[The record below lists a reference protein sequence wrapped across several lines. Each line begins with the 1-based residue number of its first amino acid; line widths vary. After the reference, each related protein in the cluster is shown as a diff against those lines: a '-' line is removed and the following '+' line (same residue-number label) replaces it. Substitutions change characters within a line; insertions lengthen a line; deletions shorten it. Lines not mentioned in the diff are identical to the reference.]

1 MNNNVDIIL
10 KEHYRLLASYKNR
23 IKILKSTPEVRE
35 FLRMQERFTTLYQQ
49 VKILEDQRNLELQE
63 VSRK

>member
-1 MNNNVDIIL
+1 MNNDIEIIL

-23 IKILKSTPEVRE
+23 INVLKSTPEVKE
-35 FLRMQERFTTLYQQ
+35 FLRMQERFVTLYEQT
-49 VKILEDQRNLELQE
+49 KILEEQKNLELQE